1 MSDIIEKK
9 RLSELLAET
18 DIRIPRIQRDYAQ
31 GRLQEPVKK
40 IRRDFVQDLL
50 STVKGENESLNLDFI
65 YGSYQGTTNATAFEP
80 LDGQQRLTTLFLL
93 YWLLGG
99 EFNHWFT
106 YATRPSSSD
115 FFLFLKNVKV
125 ADVVKEWFHS
135 TEDFSTIL
143 KNQNPESYRWL
154 WQFDPTIQGALVML
168 DEIANNLGRSWLSEP
183 HEEALSRLANISFEY
198 LDLDGLGLSKS
209 LYVKMNARG
218 KQLSDFDLLKSTL
231 EQDILR
237 QLAEAKTQGRKEEL
251 LAVQKKW
258 REKVDTDWIDA
269 LWSVYAKEKIAETL
283 IAEPNSESNRKKRK
297 NIATDTED
305 WLQRMLLVFISR
317 QLFLT
322 ENKAI
327 VGYAYNRKVSEM
339 KATFD
344 VYLQG
349 HRRQEPGDINMP
361 DIDYALLIE
370 DIDAVLSFVAG
381 EESSLPKPTILI
393 LPENSFINPNKK
405 WPSYLDYLTAEDRN
419 VDELAILH
427 AIILWLK
434 ANPLKSQESAKWIK
448 DFTDW
453 TRFVRNVLLN
463 NNNYSRLDSISDLQE
478 VMKGIDTIVDKWFF
492 SDGMNYI
499 SVVNRI
505 AGLPEAT
512 QGVYG
517 RLDNASINEEITK
530 AKMKV
535 VDPDWEKLITE
546 AEDQP
551 YVWGQIRWLLSWAT
565 TDKGID
571 KAKFKDYS
579 ERFEK
584 VRAFAEAQIG
594 IWRTAMFILNHSDLP
609 TTDGRSFLFNNHRDY
624 SVKRYLRY
632 NDKIIGN
639 RYKTVIDFWI
649 SSDFSDDIA
658 SYCNNLIE
666 NVASQ
671 TPLWIKAL
679 CKHPELN
686 YEDAAGYLVCVE
698 KGHTC
703 LGRTMTNRGGY
714 NDPILKHIKKVL
726 EKEYA
731 DSINNEQLKIWYF
744 DSRRETPNRIDIKT
758 VDNNGYIDREISI
771 QWGLNDNEYVIK
783 ENGMIRTL
791 SDEELLNVSFVSLN

>member
-31 GRLQEPVKK
+31 GRIQEPVKK

-50 STVKGENESLNLDFI
+50 SIVKGETESLNLDFI
-65 YGSYQGTTNATAFEP
+65 YGSYQGTTNTTAFEP

-93 YWLLGG
+93 HWLLGG
-99 EFNHWFT
+99 EFSHLFT

-115 FFLFLKNVKV
+115 FFLFLKDVKV
-125 ADVVKEWFHS
+125 VEVIREWYHS
-135 TEDFSTIL
+135 TKDFSKIL
-143 KNQNPESYRWL
+143 KDQNPESYRWL
-154 WQFDPTIQGALVML
+154 WQYDPTIQGALVML
-168 DEIANNLGRSWLSEP
+168 DEIANNLGRTWLLEP

-237 QLAEAKTQGRKEEL
+237 QLAEAKTEERKEEL
-251 LAVQKKW
+251 LAAQKNW

-283 IAEPNSESNRKKRK
+283 IADPNSESNRKKRK

-305 WLQRMLLVFISR
+305 WLQRILLVFISR

-322 ENKAI
+322 DNQAI
-327 VGYAYNRKVSEM
+327 VGYAYNRKVWEM

-349 HRRQEPGDINMP
+349 HRKQGPGDVDMP
-361 DIDYALLIE
+361 NIDYALLIE
-370 DIDAVLSFVAG
+370 DIDTVLSFVTVG
-381 EESSLPKPTILI
+381 ESSLPKILI
-393 LPENSFINPNKK
+393 LPENSFINPNKER
-405 WPSYLDYLTAEDRN
+405 PSYLDYLTAEDRN

-427 AIILWLK
+427 AIIVWLK
-434 ANPLKSQESAKWIK
+434 ANPFHSQESAKWIK

-463 NNNYSRLDSISDLQE
+463 NNNYSRLDSISDLRE
-478 VMKGIDTIVDKWFF
+478 VMNGIDTIVDKWFIPDEM
-492 SDGMNYI
+492 SYI
-499 SVVNRI
+499 SVIEHI
-505 AGLPEAT
+505 AGLPAAT
-512 QGVYG
+512 HGVYG

-535 VDPDWEKLITE
+535 ADPDWEKLITE

-551 YVWGQIRWLLSWAT
+551 YIWGQIRWLLSWAT

-584 VRAFAEAQIG
+584 VRALAEAQIG

-609 TTDGRSFLFNNHRDY
+609 TTDRRSFLFNNHRDY

-639 RYKTVIDFWI
+639 RYKTVIDSWI

-686 YEDAAGYLVCVE
+686 CEDAAGYLVCVE

-703 LGRTMTNRGGY
+703 LGRTMTSRGGY
-714 NDPILKHIKKVL
+714 NDPILKHVKKVL
-726 EKEYA
+726 EKEYTEE
-731 DSINNEQLKIWYF
+731 INNEQLKIWYF
-744 DSRRETPNRIDIKT
+744 DSRQETPNRIDIKT
-758 VDNNGYIDREISI
+758 FDNDGHINRELSI
-771 QWGLNDNEYVIK
+771 LWGSNDNEYIIR
-783 ENGMIRTL
+783 ENDTIRTL
-791 SDEELLNVSFVSLN
+791 SDEELLNVSFVNLS